1 MVERQPTIT
10 ELFDLSG
17 KTALVTGAVGYLG
30 KAFAAALAEAGASV
44 VCSSRDAGKARDFA
58 ATLPVKGAA
67 KHHGVGLDH
76 MDPASLNQGFAD
88 AIKAGG
94 KLDIL
99 VTSGHEACPHDWTN
113 VTSE

>member
-1 MVERQPTIT
+1 MSQAPTVT
-10 ELFDLSG
+10 QLFDLTG
-17 KTALVTGAVGYLG
+17 KTALVSGAVGYLG

-44 VCSSRDAGKARDFA
+44 VCSSRDAAKAREFA
-58 ATLPVKGAA
+58 ATLPVKGSA
-67 KHHGVGLDH
+67 KHHGVALDH

-99 VTSGHEACPHDWTN
+99 VTSGHEACPH
-113 VTSE
+113 

>member
-1 MVERQPTIT
+1 
-10 ELFDLSG
+10 
-17 KTALVTGAVGYLG
+17 
-30 KAFAAALAEAGASV
+30 GASV
-44 VCSSRDAGKARDFA
+44 VCSSRDAGKAREFA
-58 ATLPVKGAA
+58 ATLPVKGSV
-67 KHHGVGLDH
+67 KHHGVALDH

-113 VTSE
+113 VTTEEFDRHLRNATGCFELARKLREYVVARKA